1 MHFFF
6 FFFAQ
11 YPFEMNNNNI
21 TNSLKTHRF
30 SSREEQFQRC
40 VSVSIEMFTICC
52 EDGISEI
59 SGRDIAIDLSIDKQI
74 VSKYA
79 ASSTKTNPC
88 NSFLEAVCACI
99 EIRNGFFQMD
109 RIECARCDLG
119 RWCSNIFNLIAQMQC
134 IEARKFW
141 CIIIF
146 NTICVQING
155 QDVRLRW
162 WRWRQA
168 IVIITMMLQI
178 IIACELLRVRGG
190 ALRTRSSALI
200 SYCCYINIEACGEH
214 RAHTKRTE
222 HTVWSAFSHSLTH
235 SIERR
240 QY

>member
-1 MHFFF
+1 MCISVYWNVHNLLWRWNFRNKRKRYCNRFKYRQTNRVKICRVFDQNKPMQFF
-6 FFFAQ
+6 
-11 YPFEMNNNNI
+11 
-21 TNSLKTHRF
+21 
-30 SSREEQFQRC
+30 
-40 VSVSIEMFTICC
+40 
-52 EDGISEI
+52 
-59 SGRDIAIDLSIDKQI
+59 
-74 VSKYA
+74 SK
-79 ASSTKTNPC
+79 
-88 NSFLEAVCACI
+88 AVCACI